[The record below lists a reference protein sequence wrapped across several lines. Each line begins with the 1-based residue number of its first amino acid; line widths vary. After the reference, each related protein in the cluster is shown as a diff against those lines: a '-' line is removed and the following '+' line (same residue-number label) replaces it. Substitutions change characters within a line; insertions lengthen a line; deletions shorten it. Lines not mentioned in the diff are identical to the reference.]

1 MRLAWLLQLS
11 WPALRHQAGR
21 QLLALLAITL
31 GVALGFG
38 VHLLNS
44 SALAEF
50 GSAAA
55 SLSGKPDLVVRAD
68 PGIALETAYA
78 DIARLPGVA
87 QASPVLEGQ
96 AQATAADGKAFSL
109 RIIGQDVLQSA
120 ALTPELLPEL
130 RPQSGGAGN
139 PLTLL
144 LDPQQLFLNDAASRR
159 LPAAADIIALR
170 VAAAE
175 NGSARTVSLPRG
187 GRVAATGP
195 PLAVLDIAGAQVL
208 LGRLGEL
215 DRIDLRLQAGQTP
228 ELWLARN
235 AQLLPAG
242 IHAAAPPDEGAR
254 LGDLT
259 RAYRVNLGVL
269 SLMALFTGGFLVFAV
284 MSLSVTQRLPQLA
297 LLGVLGMSGR
307 ERASLVMVE
316 GLCLGLLGSAAGLAL
331 GWGLAQLGLRLL
343 GADLGLAGP
352 SGQGVSLSLTAGHG
366 MAALIFGALGVLISL
381 LSAALPALAVQAM
394 PVAQVLKGLGS
405 ELHPAL
411 PLWVGPALLLLGLG
425 LALLPPFAPDSALV
439 GMPLAAYAAMLS
451 LLLGGIACVPQL
463 LRLAVGLLAG
473 LPQTLAVQ
481 LVRERARDQAGE
493 ASRALAGV
501 LVALSLSVA
510 MLVMVGSFRASLDQW
525 LTQVLPADIY
535 LRSSLKVASA
545 YSTQQNAPL
554 PLAYIAA
561 VRQHPVTGRLLTQ
574 RSGLLLL
581 DGATEPLAFQARA
594 LDEQN
599 LPLASRLAQA
609 APSGPSG
616 AVAIY
621 INEALR
627 DSLGLLPGQALMLRL
642 TPDGPP
648 LHGYVRAVWRDYAR
662 QSGALLLP
670 LADYQRWSGDTR
682 ITELYVWLAPG
693 VAPQQG
699 LAGLNSLLAPPRA
712 AATGGPANSTGLAS
726 LQAQDVELA
735 EVGELRALSLRIFDR
750 SFAITVWL
758 QAVALGIGLF
768 GIAASQSAQV
778 LARKREFGLLL
789 HLGLTRAGILRLLAL
804 EAALLSGVGALAGLA
819 LGLGLSAVLIWVV
832 NPQSVHW
839 TMDMSLPWP
848 RLAALVAAVFIAGVA
863 AALVAGRQAASADAV
878 QAVKEDW

>member
-1 MRLAWLLQLS
+1 M
-11 WPALRHQAGR
+11 
-21 QLLALLAITL
+21 L

-68 PGIALETAYA
+68 PGRSLEAAYA
-78 DIARLPGVA
+78 DIARLPGVVL
-87 QASPVLEGQ
+87 ASPVLEGQ
-96 AQATAADGKAFSL
+96 AQASAADGKVFSL

-120 ALTPELLPEL
+120 ALTPELT
-130 RPQSGGAGN
+130 PQADQQAQAQAM
-139 PLTLL
+139 TWL
-144 LDPQQLFLNDAASRR
+144 LDPQHLYLNDAALRR
-159 LPAAADIIALR
+159 LPAAADNIALR
-170 VAAAE
+170 VAAAD
-175 NGSARTVSLPRG
+175 NGSARTVTLPRG
-187 GRVAATGP
+187 GRVSATGP
-195 PLAVLDIAGAQVL
+195 PMAVLDIAGAQVL

-215 DRIDLRLQAGQTP
+215 DRIDLRLQTGQTP
-228 ELWLARN
+228 EAWLARN
-235 AQLLPAG
+235 AALLPAG

-316 GLCLGLLGSAAGLAL
+316 GLCLGLIGSAAGLAL

-352 SGQGVSLSLTAGHG
+352 SGQGVSLSLTTGHG
-366 MAALIFGALGVLISL
+366 VAALVFGGLGILISL
-381 LSAALPALAVQAM
+381 VSAALPALAVQAM

-535 LRSSLKVASA
+535 LRSSLKVTSA
-545 YSTQQNAPL
+545 YATQQNAPL
-554 PLAYIAA
+554 PPAYIAA

-581 DGATEPLAFQARA
+581 DGAAEPLAFQARA

-599 LPLASRLAQA
+599 LPLASRLAEA
-609 APSGPSG
+609 APSSPSG

-627 DSLGLLPGQALMLRL
+627 DSLSLQPGQPLTLRL
-642 TPDGPP
+642 SPDGPP

-670 LADYQRWSGDTR
+670 LADYQRWSGDPR
-682 ITELYVWLAPG
+682 ITELYLWLAAG

-699 LAGLNSLLAPPRA
+699 VAALNGLLAPAGQPGL
-712 AATGGPANSTGLAS
+712 GG
-726 LQAQDVELA
+726 LQARDVELA

-789 HLGLTRAGILRLLAL
+789 HLGLTRGGILRLLGL

-832 NPQSVHW
+832 NPQSFHW
-839 TMDMSLPWP
+839 TMDMTLPWP
-848 RLAALVAAVFIAGVA
+848 RLAGLVAAVFIAGVA
-863 AALVAGRQAASADAV
+863 AALLAGRKAASADAV